1 MKVKNDTNNFYIK
14 GGKNMTE
21 QINKEQ
27 FIGNGLS
34 VVSKQTMPPARYTE
48 ASLVKELQERG
59 VGRP

>member
-1 MKVKNDTNNFYIK
+1 
-14 GGKNMTE
+14 MTE

-48 ASLVKELQERG
+48 ASLVKELQESG